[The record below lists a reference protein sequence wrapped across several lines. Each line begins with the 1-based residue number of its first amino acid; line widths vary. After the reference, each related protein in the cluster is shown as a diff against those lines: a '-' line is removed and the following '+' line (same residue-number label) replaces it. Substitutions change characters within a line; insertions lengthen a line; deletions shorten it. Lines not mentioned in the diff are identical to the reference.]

1 MAEPYIPTIKDFDF
15 LFKFMFA
22 YFFLRVWAILVG
34 QDIKEEEKRT
44 KEDYEKTV
52 SRLEAKPEKELT
64 FYEKIE
70 LNAAKIALKRM
81 NENPISE
88 DQEKLNKQRRR
99 LFMFIFLSFSMLM
112 FAFTMIGFL
121 DVPVGEVVS
130 IAIFI
135 FITASLLKY
144 LFEFVVTDNQFRM
157 IILSGF
163 ALYASSLHEIVK
175 RISAEF

>member
-1 MAEPYIPTIKDFDF
+1 
-15 LFKFMFA
+15 
-22 YFFLRVWAILVG
+22 
-34 QDIKEEEKRT
+34 
-44 KEDYEKTV
+44 
-52 SRLEAKPEKELT
+52 
-64 FYEKIE
+64 
-70 LNAAKIALKRM
+70 
-81 NENPISE
+81 
-88 DQEKLNKQRRR
+88 
-99 LFMFIFLSFSMLM
+99 M